1 MLQNLL
7 LILGVAVLTFALRTF
22 QSVFLQRLGILGVL
36 VTSFL
41 IGWLFTGYVVVGLLC
56 ASTWLLLPWLEIL
69 VRVRRLKLPVE
80 KSLRPKTP
88 PSAEVFPAL
97 DTITESIEER
107 GFTHLEDAGWEWE
120 DYSQFFRIFYH
131 SAERMQCAI
140 CVIDQGSSAFYY
152 ISISSRG
159 KNGTIWTTWNYPFS
173 YSLKLV
179 PAWRVNRVSS
189 ALDLVDMLDSHRLY
203 LRKNRVIPADLEDLT
218 AERIQEEIQ
227 KDLRSQIAHNIAAG
241 VLTPHDDGCVRYSWR
256 GMFFIW
262 FQFLRDFVRFS

>member
-179 PAWRVNRVSS
+179 PA
-189 ALDLVDMLDSHRLY
+189 
-203 LRKNRVIPADLEDLT
+203 
-218 AERIQEEIQ
+218 
-227 KDLRSQIAHNIAAG
+227 
-241 VLTPHDDGCVRYSWR
+241 
-256 GMFFIW
+256 
-262 FQFLRDFVRFS
+262 